1 MTKEQNNKQF
11 NFFFYSFKIKIVLVI
26 WSLYIGIY
34 QNMPEYPPALL
45 GG

>member
-26 WSLYIGIY
+26 VYWNLFVIW
-34 QNMPEYPPALL
+34 NL
-45 GG
+45 GFRISVYG